1 MLTRTRGTFVALTP
15 GMTIEF
21 RKNNSNHDI
30 HSYFCETTIWCNIVL
45 PFLCFTLYT
54 YIIISYSVHHMGP
67 QEIWLFI
74 STDVQFMICSKG
86 RYIVIIRSYFLL
98 GP

>member
-1 MLTRTRGTFVALTP
+1 MLTRTRGTFLPLTP

-30 HSYFCETTIWCNIVL
+30 HSYFCETTIWCIIVL
-45 PFLCFTLYT
+45 PFLWFALCT
-54 YIIISYSVHHMGP
+54 YIILSYPVNHMMGP

-74 STDVQFMICSKG
+74 STDAVQFMMCPKG
-86 RYIVIIRSYFLL
+86 RYIVTIRSYF
-98 GP
+98 